1 MTMTNNQTNGKIDW
15 LELERQ
21 IRKTLRAVR
30 EGNAWASD
38 ALANIDGLLG
48 DATGRGYVLPGNDY
62 DETVAWLDA
71 NMRQGNK

>member
-1 MTMTNNQTNGKIDW
+1 MTKQTIRRKIDW
-15 LELERQ
+15 LELEQQ
-21 IRKTLRAVR
+21 IRETLRAVR

-48 DATGRGYVLPGNDY
+48 DATGRGYELPGNDY

-71 NMRQGNK
+71 NMRQGDK